1 MTTSNIDLCGETL
14 GSCTLE
20 RQIGRGGMGAV
31 YLARQLRPRRMVAVK
46 VLLPITTLDEKA
58 RLDFL
63 TRFRREADAVAALDH
78 IHIMPVYEYGEQ
90 DQLAYLVMPH
100 VSGGTLRQ
108 VLARRGTLSL
118 NEALPIIEQ
127 TAEALDYAHERGII
141 HRDIKPGNIL
151 FHADGRL
158 LLADF
163 GLAKV
168 LSETTQMMAVVTPE
182 QRSEG
187 TGSRDAEEASSLS
200 EGTLIGTPE
209 YLSPEQALGQAI
221 DGRSDTYSLGI
232 VLFQML
238 TGRVPF
244 ASVTPL
250 ATALLHAHAELPSIS
265 ELMPT
270 IPSSVEAV
278 IARVLAKKPF
288 ERYETAGEFARVLRT
303 ASETRSSP
311 GASALFASPKT
322 PASGL
327 FNNDTEPEMAQVI
340 AHEQTTA
347 AETFTEAAQVPLT
360 PQAGSQRTHAGAG
373 THRPI
378 LFIGLC
384 VALILLISG
393 GGVFAYL
400 NRQPSTPVQKQTPV
414 GATPA
419 SRPTSQ
425 PTPQKAPPA
434 MIPAGTNIYWTH
446 LLYGTCAHGNGSW
459 SKDSNALV
467 TCGANATE
475 LTNTLTGGHVLA
487 GMFLNEMTDG
497 GSPPGNY
504 ILQVTAAQKG
514 GSQGAF
520 GVLFRSQPD
529 EIDPTN
535 GKVEKRHNGAY
546 AFLIS
551 PDNHT
556 WKVAVY
562 NDATGSPTYI
572 ATGPV
577 TVPSTAP
584 LTIDIVL
591 NENTFTFY
599 LDGIKQG
606 NAIDSTYSSG
616 TLGLAVSTSTDVLF
630 SDLAIYHLSA
640 SA

>member
-46 VLLPITTLDEKA
+46 VLLPISTLDEKA
-58 RLDFL
+58 HLDFL

-90 DQLAYLVMPH
+90 DQLAYLVMPY

-108 VLARRGTLSL
+108 LLARRGTLSL

-182 QRSEG
+182 QTSEG
-187 TGSRDAEEASSLS
+187 TDAHDAEENSSLS
-200 EGTLIGTPE
+200 ESALIGTPE

-270 IPSSVEAV
+270 IPSSVETV
-278 IARVLAKKPF
+278 ITRVLAKKPF
-288 ERYETAGEFARVLRT
+288 ERYETAGEFARALRT
-303 ASETRSSP
+303 ASETCSLP
-311 GASALFASPKT
+311 GASALLALPKT

-327 FNNDTEPEMAQVI
+327 FNNDTEPEMEQVI

-347 AETFTEAAQVPLT
+347 AESFAEATQAPLA
-360 PQAGSQRTHAGAG
+360 PQAQSQRANPGRR
-373 THRPI
+373 RPI
-378 LFIGLC
+378 LFIALC
-384 VALILLISG
+384 VALILLVSG
-393 GGVFAYL
+393 GGIFTYL
-400 NRQPSTPVQKQTPV
+400 NRHSSAPVQQQLPASQTP
-414 GATPA
+414 AP
-419 SRPTSQ
+419 RPTSQ
-425 PTPQKAPPA
+425 PTPGKAPAA
-434 MIPAGTNIYWTH
+434 MIPAGANIYWTH
-446 LLYGTCAHGNGSW
+446 LLYGTCAPGNGSW
-459 SKDSNALV
+459 SKDSNAQV
-467 TCGANATE
+467 TCEANATE
-475 LTNTLTGGHVLA
+475 LTNTLTSGHVLA

-504 ILQVTAAQKG
+504 VLQVKARQKN
-514 GSQGAF
+514 GSQDTF
-520 GVLFRSQPD
+520 GVLFRNQPD
-529 EIDPTN
+529 EVDAT
-535 GKVEKRHNGAY
+535 GKVQRRHNGAY

-551 PDNHT
+551 PSDHT

-562 NDATGSPTYI
+562 NDATGSPAYI
-572 ATGPV
+572 ATGPI
-577 TVPSTAP
+577 TVPFAAP

-591 NENTFTFY
+591 YENTFTFY
-599 LDGIKQG
+599 LDGVEQG
-606 NAIDSTYSSG
+606 DAIDSTYSSG
-616 TLGLAVSTSTDVLF
+616 TLGLAVSAHTDVLF
-630 SDLAIYHLSA
+630 SDLAIYHLPA
-640 SA
+640 NA